1 MLEVTKME
9 PPRPPLSPHMLSF
22 PYGSL
27 SCRAASSQELGMP
40 MHGAQGKEHEAPVS
54 CMHVFPL
61 FLLPKAKTI
70 IKSKAQVLAPK
81 PKPRAQQTPREA
93 PPVMLIH
100 FWN

>member
-9 PPRPPLSPHMLSF
+9 PPRHPLSLHMLSF
-22 PYGSL
+22 PYGSP

-40 MHGAQGKEHEAPVS
+40 MHGEGKEHEAPVS

-61 FLLPKAKTI
+61 FLLPKAKSI

-100 FWN
+100 FRN